1 MTAAAPGIIALW
13 AAPRSRS
20 TAFFRS
26 MVEHGDLIALHEPLC
41 NLADF
46 GETTVLDRVVRTPAE
61 LIDVITHLART
72 RTVFFKDTTDQR
84 YAEVLADTDF
94 LRQVQHTFL
103 IRRPAEVASSF
114 YALKPDMRVSDIG
127 IENQHEILEAVR
139 AAGGEPAVVVD
150 SADLVTA
157 PLATM
162 AAYCAAVGLP
172 FRPDALKWTAG
183 DRPEWK
189 RSDRWHHD
197 VAASTGFTAKASQY
211 ERTVDNDEQL
221 AAFSAHHEP
230 FYRLLHAQRLVA
242 V

>member
-1 MTAAAPGIIALW
+1 MTGIIALW

-26 MVEHGDLIALHEPLC
+26 MVEHGDVVALHEPLC
-41 NLADF
+41 NLVDF

-61 LIDVITHLART
+61 LIEVLTGIART

-84 YAEVLADTDF
+84 YPEILADTAF
-94 LRQVQHTFL
+94 LREAQHTFL
-103 IRRPAEVASSF
+103 IRTPAEVASSF

-139 AAGGEPAVVVD
+139 VAGGAPAVVID

-157 PLATM
+157 PEATM
-162 AAYCAAVGLP
+162 ANYCAEVGLP
-172 FRPDALKWTAG
+172 FRPEALSWQAG
-183 DRPEWK
+183 ARPEWE
-189 RSDRWHHD
+189 RSDRWHQD
-197 VAASTGFTAKASQY
+197 VAASTGFSARTSQY
-211 ERTVDNDEQL
+211 ASTVENDPRL

-230 FYRLLHAQRLVA
+230 FYQLLRAQRLVTA
-242 V
+242 